1 MKTIILRFLA
11 SVAMLLPFLFSS
23 CTKDP
28 QAEPEKPGVFTGYT
42 YSTTNFVEGWNA
54 TIKDNFVEVSDA
66 NTTVLLHYGVTLTDA
81 LRIDIINNCWTL
93 LAGSRYTVIKLY
105 PYNYSALN
113 FPYNYVQAD
122 VTDKATGKTKFVSFL
137 VQVVSG
143 VAYGYE
149 VISNS
154 SAEFQQKF
162 QTIESIENM
171 YGFNKFALGTNDL
184 IGTWQEGGGA
194 FTQYYYVQSGNYAGM
209 NITVSNLKYTF
220 VNSFAY
226 NTDVKSVS
234 NGGYS
239 KEKEIGSYL
248 TTNWDVSTTD
258 QNGKVSQFNAWFE
271 AVKGGRILHLW
282 DKKFTGEH
290 FQLGR
295 IN

>member
-1 MKTIILRFLA
+1 MKTITLRFM
-11 SVAMLLPFLFSS
+11 VATVMLIPFIISS
-23 CTKDP
+23 CSKDP
-28 QAEPEKPGVFTGYT
+28 QDMSDKHGVFTGYT

-66 NTTVLLHYGVTLTDA
+66 NTTVLLHYGVILTDA

-113 FPYNYVQAD
+113 FPYNYLQAD
-122 VTDKATGKTKFVSFL
+122 VTDKATGKTKFVSFV
-137 VQVVSG
+137 VQVLSG

-171 YGFNKFALGTNDL
+171 YGFNKFAMGTNDL
-184 IGTWQEGGGA
+184 IGIWQEGGGA

-220 VNSFAY
+220 VNSTAY

-248 TTNWDVSTTD
+248 TSNWDVSTTD

-282 DKKFTGEH
+282 DKQNTGEH